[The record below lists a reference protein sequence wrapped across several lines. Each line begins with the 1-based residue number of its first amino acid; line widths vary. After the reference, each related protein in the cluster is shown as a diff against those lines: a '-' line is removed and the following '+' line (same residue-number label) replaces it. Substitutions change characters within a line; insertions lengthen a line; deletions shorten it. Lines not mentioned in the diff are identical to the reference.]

1 MKKLFYLLFV
11 ITILSCNND
20 DKIPTVEQLAIDSLS
35 LELQLRED
43 SISVLEKSVLGND
56 SLINQY
62 ALYIKKIK
70 DNLAEI
76 EKQEKF
82 LNSVS
87 SDSEQLKEDTLNIIN
102 AIDKMAGK
110 IQENEYLIKKLNTGL
125 KESKNQN
132 KEFRKEI
139 AQLNELI
146 AISNREVY
154 FLREE
159 LASLNNSFNTIFEK
173 YNSQRIQIKDLNSA
187 LNEVAYVIGSKS
199 ELLENGVLTKE
210 GGIIGIGKSRKL
222 SDELNTNYFT
232 ISSKKEFKSIVLG
245 VKSLKI
251 VTPHPSKSY
260 KLFQSE
266 KGKIDSLVVLSA
278 DEFWKNSKYLVIEVK

>member
-1 MKKLFYLLFV
+1 MKKLLYLLFV

-20 DKIPTVEQLAIDSLS
+20 NKIQTEDKLAIDSLS

-82 LNSVS
+82 LNSAS

-102 AIDKMAGK
+102 AIDRMAGK
-110 IQENEYLIKKLNTGL
+110 IQENEYLINKLNSGL
-125 KESKNQN
+125 EKSKSQN
-132 KEFRKEI
+132 MEFRKEI
-139 AQLNELI
+139 AHLNQLI

-154 FLREE
+154 FLKEE
-159 LASLNNSFNTIFEK
+159 LSSLNNSFNTIFEK
-173 YNSQRIQIKDLNSA
+173 YNSQKIQIKDLNSA
-187 LNEVAYVIGSKS
+187 LNEVAYVVGSKT
-199 ELLENGVLTKE
+199 ELLQNGVLTKE

-222 SDELNTNYFT
+222 SHELNTNYFT

-251 VTPHPSKSY
+251 VTPHSSKSY
-260 KLFQSE
+260 KLFKSE

-278 DEFWKNSKYLVIEVK
+278 DEFWKNSKYLVIEVR